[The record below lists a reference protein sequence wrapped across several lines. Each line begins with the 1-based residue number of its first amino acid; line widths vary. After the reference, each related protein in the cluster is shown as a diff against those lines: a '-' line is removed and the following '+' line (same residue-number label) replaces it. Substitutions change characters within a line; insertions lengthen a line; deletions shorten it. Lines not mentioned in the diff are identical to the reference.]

1 MFTPIQPHR
10 TETGRGGR
18 THPGQGRLPPP
29 SSAPLPSQPGGCARG
44 RRLSPEREPGVSAPL
59 PDSCRYR
66 YTRKFTSSLV
76 TLILASPRSD
86 GVLTTR
92 RPPPAGEGTGE
103 SKSTVTHCPGRSP
116 PVRCPTRWTETP
128 PHTPPHGAT
137 PRRPPTPAPRCGAWS
152 PPGHVNTLPL
162 QKQTN
167 PYILVKR
174 FPQNKTRGCISQGC
188 KSIGYKAHEKKK
200 IDTFQS
206 EQKIKTKPDFSFG
219 KNRVRVTVAKSLKT
233 GSVVT
238 DPRGPR

>member
-1 MFTPIQPHR
+1 MRPILGLAACVHAHPTPPNR
-10 TETGRGGR
+10 NGEGR
-18 THPGQGRLPPP
+18 TNPPRRGRPQPPPPP

-44 RRLSPEREPGVSAPL
+44 RRLSPDCEPGVSAPL
-59 PDSCRYR
+59 PDSWRYR

-103 SKSTVTHCPGRSP
+103 SKRAVTHCPGRSP
-116 PVRCPTRWTETP
+116 PARCPTRWTETLP
-128 PHTPPHGAT
+128 PHSAM
-137 PRRPPTPAPRCGAWS
+137 PRRPPTPAPPRGACS

-174 FPQNKTRGCISQGC
+174 FPQNKTHGCISQGC

-200 IDTFQS
+200 
-206 EQKIKTKPDFSFG
+206 
-219 KNRVRVTVAKSLKT
+219 
-233 GSVVT
+233 
-238 DPRGPR
+238 